1 MKRLSE
7 CLSGRLIQLGELRE
21 ITSDWPGTR
30 RDIMG
35 WPLSGSSIPTRS
47 CNVVIY
53 LTTLLIRTN
62 STLRFMTKLR
72 MALEGLL
79 GEAIPPEI
87 VSAACAFVIYLIF
100 YLNSPERP
108 VINAINE
115 APNAQCRFPAR
126 CVSCAVV
133 LAQP

>member
-1 MKRLSE
+1 MKNISE
-7 CLSGRLIQLGELRE
+7 CLSGRLIQIGELRGL
-21 ITSDWPGTR
+21 TSDRPRTR
-30 RDIMG
+30 RDIMSR
-35 WPLSGSSIPTRS
+35 PLGGSSIPTRS
-47 CNVVIY
+47 CNVIIY

-62 STLRFMTKLR
+62 STLRFMTKLP

-79 GEAIPPEI
+79 GEAIPPKI

-115 APNAQCRFPAR
+115 APNAQCPFPAR
-126 CVSCAVV
+126 CVSCTVV
-133 LAQP
+133 FARP